1 MVVRQRL
8 GEALFR
14 VTAGPDGPKHRE
26 RIHGRPGPRWFDPAS
41 PIAVVHGD
49 AAMYV
54 GGLRALLLQTL
65 HPAAMTA
72 VAEHSDYRVDM
83 LGRLART
90 SRFLAET
97 TFGHE
102 DDAQRAVDVVRAI
115 HDRVSGTM
123 PDGTPYAASDP
134 HLLGWVHVAEVDSFL
149 RAHTAYGRHP
159 LDAAGRD
166 EYVAQAAVIARK
178 LGVVDP
184 PQTEA
189 ALAER
194 LADYRPELRA
204 TDHAREAVKYVVV
217 SPPLPLAARPA
228 YGVLVAA
235 AVGLL
240 PRWTRKPLRLPSL
253 PVTERTVVRAG
264 GSLATGTIRWA
275 MSPGRTAARELA
287 TARLDA

>member
-72 VAEHSDYRVDM
+72 VSEHSDFRTDM
-83 LGRLART
+83 LGRLANT
-90 SRFLAET
+90 SRFLAVT

-102 DDAQRAVDVVRAI
+102 DDAAAAVAAVRRI
-115 HDRVSGTM
+115 HERITGVL
-123 PDGTPYAASDP
+123 PDGTPYRASDP
-134 HLLGWVHVAEVDSFL
+134 HLLEWVHVAEVDSFL
-149 RAHTAYGRHP
+149 TAHQVYGREP
-159 LDAAGRD
+159 LDQAGRD
-166 EYVAQAAVIARK
+166 EYVRQTGEVARR
-178 LGVVDP
+178 LGVLDP
-184 PQTEA
+184 PTTEA
-189 ALAER
+189 ELAGR
-194 LADYRPELRA
+194 LEAFRPELTA
-204 TDHAREAVKYVVV
+204 TDHAREAVRYVVLR
-217 SPPLPLAARPA
+217 PPLPVAARPA

-235 AVGLL
+235 AVALL
-240 PRWTRKPLRLPSL
+240 PRWTRRPLRLPWL
-253 PVTERTVVRAG
+253 PVSERTVVRALG
-264 GSLATGTIRWA
+264 TVATGTIRWV
-275 MSPGRTAARELA
+275 MTPGRDSAEDLAGAR
-287 TARLDA
+287 